1 MNPNLGTP
9 NLSNNPSRSNP
20 SQGQGGWKACFLLLA
35 FGLLCFAGSWA
46 LGFRAAAKGSPAIA
60 AAEVKPTVL
69 RQSPR
74 QVWYPLDN
82 GLQFGSLPLPSF
94 LPEEEQR
101 AIIITSWN
109 VGSLHDREGGSG
121 RTHLLAELLRRS
133 HNTPSAEGEVL
144 VGTHRTWFI
153 EKVPPKDVTEHL
165 KKILDRIE
173 FQQTDASLLGRV
185 RGDLLAQQKK
195 QRAEL
200 VTGLQDRVLDRLSAL
215 QSGPRGQYQLGDFN
229 LDNLDQVRRELF
241 TPANLHI
248 AIVGPH
254 DPAPTLEIAK
264 TRFGKITAGKP
275 NQKIPNAKLLNGE
288 IGVKRNKSGIP
299 GAIIRSWRVPAPGSE
314 QSLALGL
321 LIPRLIRFLDSEGAK
336 IIWEPKIE
344 PEQLSVLI
352 PIQPGEL
359 DAKTA
364 LLAARAR
371 MDAAVAYALRPDVEM
386 SDMQYARKTMGGIL
400 GISRVHD
407 ETSMYDPMPA
417 AEALMIQ
424 RLQNVDERKL
434 VNQFGRN
441 VAEQLNQLETNYIS
455 PKLSVTGI
463 VIPTQ
468 PAKNSKP

>member
-1 MNPNLGTP
+1 M
-9 NLSNNPSRSNP
+9 
-20 SQGQGGWKACFLLLA
+20 
-35 FGLLCFAGSWA
+35 
-46 LGFRAAAKGSPAIA
+46 
-60 AAEVKPTVL
+60 
-69 RQSPR
+69 
-74 QVWYPLDN
+74 
-82 GLQFGSLPLPSF
+82 
-94 LPEEEQR
+94 
-101 AIIITSWN
+101 
-109 VGSLHDREGGSG
+109 
-121 RTHLLAELLRRS
+121 
-133 HNTPSAEGEVL
+133 
-144 VGTHRTWFI
+144 
-153 EKVPPKDVTEHL
+153 
-165 KKILDRIE
+165 
-173 FQQTDASLLGRV
+173 
-185 RGDLLAQQKK
+185 
-195 QRAEL
+195 
-200 VTGLQDRVLDRLSAL
+200 
-215 QSGPRGQYQLGDFN
+215 
-229 LDNLDQVRRELF
+229 
-241 TPANLHI
+241 
-248 AIVGPH
+248 
-254 DPAPTLEIAK
+254 
-264 TRFGKITAGKP
+264 
-275 NQKIPNAKLLNGE
+275 
-288 IGVKRNKSGIP
+288 
-299 GAIIRSWRVPAPGSE
+299 PAPGSE

-463 VIPTQ
+463 VIPAQ
-468 PAKNSKP
+468 SAMKSKP